1 MDIFFADPNEVPL
14 PPGEVRIN
22 RLEANALV
30 NARRV
35 HVYLELTPF
44 QKRPNGELSLINAV
58 GDELANISF
67 IETMDRKMEFTLHL
81 RGGEL
86 KNPYTLSVWIY
97 YEEDEPA
104 SSEHEDL
111 LEQRNKII
119 VDQAK
124 TMLEI
129 A

>member
-22 RLEANALV
+22 RLEANPLV
-30 NARRV
+30 DERRV
-35 HVYLELTPF
+35 YVYLELTPF
-44 QKRPNGELSLINAV
+44 QKRPNGELSLINAL

-67 IETMDRKMEFTLHL
+67 IETMDRKMEFILHL

-111 LEQRNKII
+111 LEERHKII